1 MLLLV
6 ITNLLVII
14 SIDSNPEMSLPESYF
29 GFFRPYINDYFFSE
43 IISVLLIINIFLFK
57 RPNLQINLLRIITL
71 SLIFGLL
78 NLFDERSFEKSI
90 TDPALIY
97 FLISFFFI
105 VLSIRSIKK
114 DLKIISSSNRIR
126 WFWSV
131 SKFNYFHIFNFIA
144 INLKSD
150 HCSFFMKTMPSCSAW
165 IN

>member
-1 MLLLV
+1 MLILV
-6 ITNLLVII
+6 LTNLLVII

-29 GFFRPYINDYFFSE
+29 GLFRPYINDYFFSE

-57 RPNLQINLLRIITL
+57 RPNLQINLFRIITL

-97 FLISFFFI
+97 FLVSFILIF
-105 VLSIRSIKK
+105 LSIKSINR

-126 WFWSV
+126 
-131 SKFNYFHIFNFIA
+131 
-144 INLKSD
+144 
-150 HCSFFMKTMPSCSAW
+150 
-165 IN
+165 